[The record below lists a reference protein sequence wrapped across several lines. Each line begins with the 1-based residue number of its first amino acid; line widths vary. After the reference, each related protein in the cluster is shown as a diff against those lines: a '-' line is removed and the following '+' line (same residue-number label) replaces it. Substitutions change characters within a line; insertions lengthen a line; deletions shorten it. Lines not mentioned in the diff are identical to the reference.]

1 MLINGKEYEI
11 NRSTAKVTEYD
22 KMYCETLKKIIEKG
36 ELCPNR
42 TGIETLSIPN
52 AYFKLNVGKEFPIL
66 ETKKVAIKN
75 TITELL
81 WIYQAQSNNVKW
93 LTDRDNHIWDKWK
106 IDDDGIY
113 RIYDPNIKGN
123 NGNIVEAKTIDGVS
137 LDKTK
142 IGEKV
147 YATSLY
153 DDKTIKQAIS
163 YPPELAGTIG
173 TAYGYIVNHT
183 KEFDDVLYD
192 LKNNPRSRRMVVSLR
207 QADYLKSG
215 VLEPCVWSH
224 TYKVYKG
231 TLNSI
236 VDIRSND
243 MPLGNPFNVTQ
254 YAVLLSLLAKHGGF
268 KPGEIFIPI
277 SDCHIYVNQLEGIKL
292 QLSRYDK
299 LLKWEKFIQ
308 IHNDTDVETSYK
320 ELIDRKKYLE
330 EKVSNNPDLLD
341 SYKTIINDI
350 NEEIMCFEHLI
361 TRQNPYLYITPNKDF
376 YELDNKKE
384 NEDIKVLNYTS
395 LPSIKMPVAQ

>member
-52 AYFKLNVGKEFPIL
+52 AYFKLNVKEEFPIL

-93 LTDRDNHIWDKWK
+93 LTDRDNHIWDEWK

-123 NGNIVEAKTIDGVS
+123 NGKIVEVKDINGNS
-137 LDKTK
+137 LDQTK

-147 YATSLY
+147 YATSLR
-153 DDKTIKQAIS
+153 DDKTIKQAIAF
-163 YPPELAGTIG
+163 YPELAGTIG

-192 LKNNPRSRRMVVSLR
+192 LKNNPRSRRMIVSLR
-207 QADYLKSG
+207 QADYLRSG

-254 YAVLLSLLAKHGGF
+254 YAILLSLLANYGGF
-268 KPGEIFIPI
+268 KPGEIFCPI
-277 SDCHIYVNQLEGIKL
+277 SDCHIYVNQLDGIYL

-299 LLKWEKFIQ
+299 LVKWERFIKT
-308 IHNDTDVETSYK
+308 HNDFDIEQSYN
-320 ELIDRKKYLE
+320 ELKDRKEYLD
-330 EKVSNNPDLLD
+330 EKIKNNPDLKE
-341 SYKTIINDI
+341 SYSKILNET
-350 NEEIMCFEHLI
+350 NEEIMCLEHLI
-361 TRQNPYLYITPNKDF
+361 TRDNPTLYIAPNKDF
-376 YELDNKKE
+376 YEFDNKKD